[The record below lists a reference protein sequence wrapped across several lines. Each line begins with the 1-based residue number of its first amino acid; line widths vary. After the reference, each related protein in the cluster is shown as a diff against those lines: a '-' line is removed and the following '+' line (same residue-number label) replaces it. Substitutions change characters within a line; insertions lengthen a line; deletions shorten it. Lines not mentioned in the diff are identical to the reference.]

1 MNKREYIYGR
11 NSVAEVLQSER
22 KVYTLYINETM
33 KVHDSGEFTELAR
46 KKKVTV
52 RSVKRQELDRLADGT
67 HQGVVA
73 EVEAYRYANMEE
85 LFALAKAR
93 DEQPFFILLDGLED
107 SRNLGAIMRTVD
119 AIGAHGIIIPKHRSV
134 HVNTAAMKTATG
146 AAEHVKVVQVTNLVK
161 TMRQLKKDGLWFVA
175 TDAHAQSDYR
185 QERYDMPTCLVIGSE
200 GAGISRLVLEE
211 SDLLVKMPMVGH
223 VNSLNASVAAA
234 LLMYE
239 VYNQR
244 NPVATKK

>member
-1 MNKREYIYGR
+1 MNKREYFYGR
-11 NSVAEVLQSER
+11 NSVNEVLQSER
-22 KVYTLYINETM
+22 KVYTLYLNETM
-33 KVHDSGEFTELAR
+33 KVHDSGEFSELAR
-46 KKKVTV
+46 RKGVSVRLVKK
-52 RSVKRQELDRLADGT
+52 QELDRMADGT
-67 HQGVVA
+67 HQGVIA
-73 EVEAYRYANMEE
+73 EVEAYRYANLED
-85 LFALAKAR
+85 LFAEATKR
-93 DEQPFFILLDGLED
+93 NEQPFFILLDGLED

-134 HVNTAAMKTATG
+134 HVNTAAIKTATG

-161 TMRQLKKDGLWFVA
+161 TMRQLKKEGLWFVA
-175 TDAHAQSDYR
+175 TDAHAKSDYR
-185 QERYDMPTCLVIGSE
+185 EERYDMPTCLVIGSE

-244 NPVATKK
+244 NPINKK

>member
-11 NSVAEVLQSER
+11 NSVSEVLQSTR

-33 KVHDSGEFTELAR
+33 KIHDAAEFTELAR
-46 KKKVTV
+46 QKQVVV
-52 RSVKRQELDRLADGT
+52 RSVKRQELDRLAEGT

-73 EVEAYRYANMEE
+73 EVEAYKYAKLED
-85 LFALAKAR
+85 LFADAHAR
-93 DEQPFFILLDGLED
+93 NEQPFFVLLDGLED

-161 TMRQLKKDGLWFVA
+161 TMKQLKKEGMWFVA
-175 TDAHAQSDYR
+175 TDAHAKSDYR
-185 QERYDMPTCLVIGSE
+185 EERYDMPTCLVIGSE

-244 NPVATKK
+244 NPISKK